1 MSKEGDMLKR
11 INMNPYPVYQYDSG
25 ELMLHLRDDGLPC
38 WYGYGGN
45 IIGYSGGYAFEL
57 QRGTYR
63 TGIYVEGAL
72 CKSVGNASSWKQVIA
87 SIKQAIR
94 ECRKEHDAW
103 RLSPAGKAKIAEN
116 EEIKRRVSALRA
128 RNQAIM
134 A

>member
-1 MSKEGDMLKR
+1 MLKR
-11 INMNPYPVYQYDSG
+11 INMNPYPVYQYDDS
-25 ELMLHLRDDGLPC
+25 ELMLHLKDEGLPC

-45 IIGYSGGYAFEL
+45 IVGYSGSYAFEL

-72 CKSVGNASSWKQVIA
+72 CKSVGNASSWKQIIA

-94 ECRKEHDAW
+94 ECRKERDAW
-103 RLSPAGKAKIAEN
+103 LASPAGKAKIAED
-116 EEIKRRVSALRA
+116 EEIKRGVSAHMA
-128 RNQAIM
+128 GNQAIM